1 MGMARTG
8 FMARV
13 LALSGTPG
21 VGKTAVAAR
30 LKTMMNAEILSIG
43 EFVTTNDLYEEW
55 DNDRSTRIV
64 DEDKARNAL
73 LREIERA
80 RARNDIEWLI
90 VEGLMADIIAD
101 ECDQALVLR
110 LDPRVVKK
118 RLEQRGYDKAKI
130 GENVQSELLGTCTYH
145 MQEMRGD
152 DFADINTTGMT
163 ISEVAAIVAAIM
175 QDKANKQAYKPGLVD
190 WITRPDIDPV
200 RFF

>member
-1 MGMARTG
+1 
-8 FMARV
+8 MARV